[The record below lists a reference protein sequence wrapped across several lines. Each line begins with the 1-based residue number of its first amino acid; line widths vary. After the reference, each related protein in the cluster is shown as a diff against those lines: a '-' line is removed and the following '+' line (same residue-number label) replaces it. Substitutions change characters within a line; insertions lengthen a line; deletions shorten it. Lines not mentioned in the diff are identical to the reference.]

1 MGEQVVKCYSIGCPR
16 CIVLEKKLE
25 QKNINFELISDRD
38 IMEAKGFQ
46 SAPVLEV
53 NGVVMDF
60 TQAVKWIGEQ

>member
-1 MGEQVVKCYSIGCPR
+1 MGYQVVKCYSIGCPR

-25 QKNINFELISDRD
+25 QKNINFELISDRSV
-38 IMEAKGFQ
+38 MEAKGFL

-53 NGVVMDF
+53 DGVVMDF

>member
-1 MGEQVVKCYSIGCPR
+1 MVEQVVKCYSIGCPR

-53 NGVVMDF
+53 DGVVMDF